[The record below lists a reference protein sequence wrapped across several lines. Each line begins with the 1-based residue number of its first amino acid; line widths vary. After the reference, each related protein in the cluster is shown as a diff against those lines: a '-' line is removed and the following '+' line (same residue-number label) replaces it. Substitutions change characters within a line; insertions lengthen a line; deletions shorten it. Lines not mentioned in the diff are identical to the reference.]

1 MDWFGRLIQKVID
14 LTMAW
19 VANKGIYD
27 IYIYIYFSLYTYI
40 YITIQVTF
48 TGGVPK

>member
-27 IYIYIYFSLYTYI
+27 IYIYIYILFFVYI
-40 YITIQVTF
+40 YIYI
-48 TGGVPK
+48 